1 MKPTSVLIS
10 GGGIAGLTLAILL
23 KRMGWEPTVIERN
36 DAPSTEGYM
45 MDFFGSGWDVAE
57 RMGLIGD
64 LNAVHYPIKRLEF
77 VGDDGRPYVTAPIER
92 ISRALSHRYVYLRR
106 SDLEHILFSRVRNKG
121 IDVRFGTTIDSLDE
135 EADGIAA
142 TFSDGTRES
151 FTLVIGADGIHSRV
165 RDLVFGPPRTFM
177 SYLGYYVAAFHFP
190 DIHHDLG
197 NALKIHEET
206 DRTAMFYPL
215 GAMRADATYLFRY
228 PDVGHVPAADRMAL
242 LREVFADAGWIIER
256 VLDEQP
262 GAAPVFFDSATQVV
276 MPDWHAGR
284 VALIGDACGC
294 LTLLAGQGSHM
305 AMAGAYVLARELER
319 AATHQEAFAA
329 YQRFLKPQVEKRQ
342 RDAAWFSKFF
352 VPNEHSR
359 PWLRRL
365 AVDAIFSN
373 IGIAIMMG
381 QFGSKSALA
390 SYK

>member
-23 KRMGWEPTVIERN
+23 KRMGWQPTVVERN

-64 LNAVHYPIKRLEF
+64 LNAIHYPIKRMEF
-77 VGDDGRPYVTAPIER
+77 VDGDGRAYMTAPIER
-92 ISRALSHRYVYLRR
+92 ISRALSHRYCYLRR
-106 SDLEHILFSRVRNKG
+106 SDLERILFNRVRNKG
-121 IDVRFGTTIDSLDE
+121 VDVRFGTTIESLSE
-135 EADGIAA
+135 TADDVSA
-142 TFSDGTRES
+142 TFSDGKRES
-151 FTLVIGADGIHSRV
+151 FALVIGADGIHSRV
-165 RDLVFGPPRTFM
+165 RDLVFDPARTVM
-177 SYLGYYVAAFHFP
+177 TYLGYYVAAFHFS

-197 NALKIHEET
+197 NALKICEET
-206 DRTAMFYPL
+206 DRTAMLYPL
-215 GAMRADATYLFRY
+215 GATRADATYLFRH
-228 PDVGHVPAADRMAL
+228 PDIGQVPAADRMPL
-242 LREVFADAGWIIER
+242 LRQVFAGAGWIIGR

-262 GAAPVFFDSATQVV
+262 GTAPVFFDSATQVA
-276 MPDWHAGR
+276 MPEWHAGR
-284 VALIGDACGC
+284 IALIGDACGC

-342 RDAAWFSKFF
+342 RDAAWFAKFF
-352 VPNEHSR
+352 VPSERSR

-365 AVDAIFSN
+365 AIDAILSSL
-373 IGIAIMMG
+373 GIAITLG

-390 SYK
+390 NYR

>member
-23 KRMGWEPTVIERN
+23 KRMGWEPTVVERN

-64 LNAVHYPIKRLEF
+64 LNAVHYPIKRIEF
-77 VGDDGRPYVTAPIER
+77 VRDDGHPYLTAPIER

-106 SDLEHILFSRVRNKG
+106 SDLERILFNRVSNKG
-121 IDVRFGTTIDSLDE
+121 VAVRFGTTIDTLAEQS
-135 EADGIAA
+135 DGVAA
-142 TFSDGTRES
+142 TFSDGTQGE
-151 FTLVIGADGIHSRV
+151 FALVIGADGIHSRV
-165 RDLVFGPPRTFM
+165 RDLAFGSSRTVM
-177 SYLGYYVAAFHFP
+177 HYLGYYVAAFHFP
-190 DIHHDLG
+190 DSHHDLG
-197 NALKIHEET
+197 NAVKIREQI

-215 GAMRADATYLFRY
+215 GAKRADATYLFRY

-242 LREVFADAGWIIER
+242 LRKVFSGAGWIIER

-262 GAAPVFFDSATQVV
+262 GAAPVFFDSATQVA

-305 AMAGAYVLARELER
+305 AMAGAYVLAQELER
-319 AATHQEAFAA
+319 AATHQEAFGA

-352 VPNEHSR
+352 VPSERSR

-365 AVDAIFSN
+365 AIDAMFSSLG
-373 IGIAIMMG
+373 IGLMMG
-381 QFGSKSALA
+381 QFGGKSVLA
-390 SYK
+390 NYK